1 MLQSNHKKM
10 PLISESNDKTA
21 NEKHI
26 RLHDLQNEEGNK
38 NEEGK

>member
-10 PLISESNDKTA
+10 PPISKSNDKTE

-26 RLHDLQNEEGNK
+26 RLYDLH
-38 NEEGK
+38 NEEGKENEEGK